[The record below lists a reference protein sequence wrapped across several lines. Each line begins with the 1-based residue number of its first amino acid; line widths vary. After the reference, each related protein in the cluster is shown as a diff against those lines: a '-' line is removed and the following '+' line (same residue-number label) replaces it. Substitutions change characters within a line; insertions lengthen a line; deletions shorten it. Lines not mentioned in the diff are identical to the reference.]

1 MATKL
6 ELIQQTLSALLQK
19 IPDAQQQQ
27 ANDDRKLAANEEMA
41 KLSAEVKL
49 LSVKLEEKCA
59 MEKVNNQNELF
70 IQGDFFHK
78 NFRVIT
84 K

>member
-1 MATKL
+1 M
-6 ELIQQTLSALLQK
+6 EQIQQILSALLQK
-19 IPDAQQQQ
+19 IPDAQKQQQ
-27 ANDDRKLAANEEMA
+27 ANDDQKLSTNEEMA

>member
-1 MATKL
+1 MATQM
-6 ELIQQTLSALLQK
+6 EQIQQILSALLQK

-27 ANDDRKLAANEEMA
+27 QANDDQKLSTNEEMA

-49 LSVKLEEKCA
+49 LSEKFEEKCA

-70 IQGDFFHK
+70 IQGDFFH
-78 NFRVIT
+78 
-84 K
+84 